1 LGGNKTRSWLYQ
13 GLQGGWRWPSPL
25 YLSSGS
31 AHFLGPFPGSIS
43 QAMRHKPKKRGTNGP
58 QGDAI
63 GHCMALRAL
72 WSAFLRHFYASR
84 WASRSVSGLSTRA
97 GPPFPPADS
106 VRAHRTRHAVFIWF
120 ISALLLDQQALVA
133 TARSASQ
140 HIAHRT
146 WHRRMVPRSPQYIY
160 HS

>member
-1 LGGNKTRSWLYQ
+1 MGGNKTRSWLYQ
-13 GLQGGWRWPSPL
+13 GLQGGWGWPSPL

-97 GPPFPPADS
+97 GPPSPPADS
-106 VRAHRTRHAVFIWF
+106 ARAHRTEGSDVEQRCHAIFIWF

-133 TARSASQ
+133 PARSAIQ
-140 HIAHRT
+140 HMASH
-146 WHRRMVPRSPQYIY
+146 MASENG
-160 HS
+160 SS